1 MRLRLTLVLAI
12 LAFGVAMVG
21 YRTGRSGFALPAW
34 VPPQAS
40 TVLSSLLPPRPPTS
54 PAPSTADLTAYE
66 FRLVGQSAKVGA
78 AVIAVEL
85 MHKAT
90 GRPVPDAVLFAGRI
104 DMAPDGMP
112 TMTAPLDPADGGAP
126 GTYRFRTNLAMAG
139 GWQVSLAAKVPG
151 EAGTVQGRLVLKA
164 VQ

>member
-1 MRLRLTLVLAI
+1 MLLVVVLA
-12 LAFGVAMVG
+12 LATAAFGFRMGKAG
-21 YRTGRSGFALPAW
+21 LDLPGRL
-34 VPPQAS
+34 PPQALS
-40 TVLSSLLPPRPPTS
+40 TLSSLLPPRLPAA

-66 FRLVGQSAKVGA
+66 FRLLGQNAKVGP

-85 MHKAT
+85 VHKAT
-90 GRPVPDAVLFAGRI
+90 GRPVPDAVLFARRM
-104 DMAPDGMP
+104 DMAPDGMA
-112 TMTAPLDPADGGAP
+112 TMTAPLDPASADAP

-151 EAGTVQGRLVLKA
+151 EAGTVQGKLVLKA